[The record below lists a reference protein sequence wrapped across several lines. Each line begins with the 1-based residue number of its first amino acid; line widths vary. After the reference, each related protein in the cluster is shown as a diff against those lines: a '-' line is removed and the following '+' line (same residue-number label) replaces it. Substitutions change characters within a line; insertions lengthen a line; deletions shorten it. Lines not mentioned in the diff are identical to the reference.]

1 MDHLE
6 NVNDKTRELILNI
19 EKDMEKML
27 SSFRLNH
34 CKYVMYKAVELAN
47 IYGVDVN
54 KAALA
59 GLTHDI
65 VKEFSREQYLQIAKE
80 NNIVFDEYELMNESL
95 MHAKIGAWWV
105 KEHYGFGEDI
115 QRAIELHTITDKQMD
130 DLAKIIFVAD
140 KVEESRENT
149 TFDIEYESKISKE
162 NLDKTILVILNN
174 TIKYMINENKI
185 IHPNAFTTRNYLLKK
200 IQNTEDNE
208 I

>member
-105 KEHYGFGEDI
+105 KEHYSFGEDI
-115 QRAIELHTITDKQMD
+115 QRAI
-130 DLAKIIFVAD
+130 
-140 KVEESRENT
+140 
-149 TFDIEYESKISKE
+149 
-162 NLDKTILVILNN
+162 
-174 TIKYMINENKI
+174 
-185 IHPNAFTTRNYLLKK
+185 
-200 IQNTEDNE
+200 
-208 I
+208 

>member
-140 KVEESRENT
+140 KIEDSRENNN
-149 TFDIEYESKISKE
+149 FDIEYERKISKE

-174 TIKYMINENKI
+174 TIKYMLNENKI
-185 IHPNAFTTRNYLLKK
+185 IHPSAISTRNYLLKK
-200 IQNTEDNE
+200 FKDTEDNE

>member
-65 VKEFSREQYLQIAKE
+65 AKELSIEQYMQIAKE
-80 NNIVFDEYELMNESL
+80 NNIVFDEYELENEDL
-95 MHAKIGAWWV
+95 MHGKIGAWWV

-115 QRAIELHTITDKQMD
+115 QKAIALHTVTDTQMD
-130 DLAKIIFVAD
+130 DLAKIIYISD
-140 KVEESRENT
+140 KVEESRKNSSEN
-149 TFDIEYESKISKE
+149 DESWFYVAKNDSYQI
-162 NLDKTILVILNN
+162 NDLHDLN
-174 TIKYMINENKI
+174 T
-185 IHPNAFTTRNYLLKK
+185 LLRRMGLWKWRSL
-200 IQNTEDNE
+200 Q
-208 I
+208 